1 MVLPRRRVALLS
13 AGVALTVIGTSA
25 VMSAA
30 SAAATRYEA
39 ENAPASC
46 AGTIDANHA
55 GYSGGGFCNGTNAV
69 GAAAE
74 FVLTAS
80 AAGTATVGIR
90 YANGATA
97 NRPADVL
104 VNGTVAHAGVAFGPT
119 GAWTTWATTTLSVSV
134 AAGTNRI
141 RVSPTTASGLA
152 NIDCLDIDGIG
163 TPPSSPPPSSPPPS
177 PPPTGDGKQMEDLN
191 RGLVSVR
198 SGSGNLV
205 SWRLFGYEPSSSG
218 FNVYRAGTK
227 VNSSPITNSTN
238 FMDAGAPADAS
249 YTVRA
254 VVNGAEQGPSEPSLR
269 FAGGNYLDV
278 PISRPDGSSCRQ
290 RRERR

>member
-104 VNGTVAHAGVAFGPT
+104 VNGTVAQAGVAFGPT
-119 GAWTTWATTTLSVSV
+119 GAWTTWA
-134 AAGTNRI
+134 NH
-141 RVSPTTASGLA
+141 
-152 NIDCLDIDGIG
+152 D
-163 TPPSSPPPSSPPPS
+163 
-177 PPPTGDGKQMEDLN
+177 
-191 RGLVSVR
+191 SVR
-198 SGSGNLV
+198 VGGSRHELDPREPHHREWPGEHRLPRHRRHRHSAVIATALV
-205 SWRLFGYEPSSSG
+205 TS
-218 FNVYRAGTK
+218 
-227 VNSSPITNSTN
+227 
-238 FMDAGAPADAS
+238 AD
-249 YTVRA
+249 
-254 VVNGAEQGPSEPSLR
+254 
-269 FAGGNYLDV
+269 
-278 PISRPDGSSCRQ
+278 
-290 RRERR
+290 RRR